1 MLEIAFPLQLE
12 DHLLNCRALPADA
25 AKSVPQGMGLAPQGI
40 LDE

>member
-12 DHLLNCRALPADA
+12 DHLLNCWALPADA